1 MVVKGKT
8 EAAAWL
14 QSLDYND
21 VRKSKRRQWVLKP
34 WRLFQTPTQEGN
46 KTDASCSDHRQ
57 GSFKIFENEN
67 SHNLTHIPFKPCAV
81 VEL

>member
-14 QSLDYND
+14 QSLDYDD

-34 WRLFQTPTQEGN
+34 WRLFHKREIKLMLAVAITTKAALKYSKM
-46 KTDASCSDHRQ
+46 KTVL
-57 GSFKIFENEN
+57 I
-67 SHNLTHIPFKPCAV
+67 
-81 VEL
+81 